1 MWRTYC
7 MVCFL
12 FHIPLHVVKIEYIYV
27 TQNQVTNSC
36 LTKKTTTQHQPSCLN
51 DFLRKTYYDFMRTNS
66 VYSYAKYK
74 FHVVNIDM
82 KRELLLLLWKR
93 HMNAGKVYLTVP
105 SLNHCVATYF
115 LAFSQTIPETG
126 QSCPQGKKDA

>member
-1 MWRTYC
+1 MA
-7 MVCFL
+7 
-12 FHIPLHVVKIEYIYV
+12 HILYGMFSVSHPTTCRKNRIHLCHPKPSH
-27 TQNQVTNSC
+27 QFMFNQ
-36 LTKKTTTQHQPSCLN
+36 KTTTQHQPSCLN